1 MVTGYGSNTFGGG
14 GSPFRLRPN
23 SFRIDPEQASQRSP
37 NHAGFGVVSGS
48 FYVLYLRH
56 ETLGWNLCKALEWRG
71 FSRIAQTRERL
82 KNLYIQQPLNGD
94 PWHRLQS
101 VPKAL
106 F

>member
-37 NHAGFGVVSGS
+37 NHAGFGAVSGW

-71 FSRIAQTRERL
+71 FSRIAQTREKL